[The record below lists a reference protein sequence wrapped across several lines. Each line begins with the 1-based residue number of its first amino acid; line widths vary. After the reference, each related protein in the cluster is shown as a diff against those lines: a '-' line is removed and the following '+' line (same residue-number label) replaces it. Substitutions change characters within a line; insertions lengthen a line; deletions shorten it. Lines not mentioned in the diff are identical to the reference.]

1 MTRALGQVRSR
12 CALNARSDRDLPPS
26 MLAARRGR
34 AAGQPATVRA
44 ERAYP
49 AVPADDDLEAVSAQ
63 LAATRALLTASTSQE
78 VSAIVAT
85 LVRDLGGGLV
95 PARLAESERT
105 IQMDVSF
112 GLSEPML
119 PWAEPVSVAAMR
131 LSRVL
136 PGFVED
142 ARQVFDRLQ
151 GEARRAEEAERDAL
165 TGLLT
170 RRAWM
175 RRLSGAGPADAVAL
189 IDLDHFKAANDSGGH
204 AAGDEVL
211 RAIGGVLL
219 RAFRPSDACGRYGG
233 DELACLAP
241 GMPAEALAGRMEQLR
256 LYWQQQRP
264 AAGADVGLSIGV
276 AQVGDHEPRTALNAA
291 DRALYRVK
299 ASGRDR
305 TALATDADYQ
315 AGGET

>member
-1 MTRALGQVRSR
+1 
-12 CALNARSDRDLPPS
+12 
-26 MLAARRGR
+26 MLAARRAR
-34 AAGQPATVRA
+34 SAGQPATVRT

-63 LAATRALLTASTSQE
+63 LAATRALLSATTPQE
-78 VSAIVAT
+78 VAGIVAT

-105 IQMDVSF
+105 IQLDVSF

-136 PGFVED
+136 PGFVQD

-151 GEARRAEEAERDAL
+151 GEARRVDEAQRDAL

-175 RRLSGAGPADAVAL
+175 RQLSAAGPADAVGL
-189 IDLDHFKAANDSGGH
+189 IDLDHFKAANDRGGH

-219 RAFRPSDACGRYGG
+219 QVFRPSDACGRYGG

-241 GMPAEALAGRMEQLR
+241 DMPAEALAERMDHLR
-256 LYWQQQRP
+256 SHWQQQRP
-264 AAGADVGLSIGV
+264 AAGTHVGLSVGV
-276 AQVGDHEPRTALNAA
+276 AQIGDREPRAALNAA

-315 AGGET
+315 AEGHT

>member
-1 MTRALGQVRSR
+1 M
-12 CALNARSDRDLPPS
+12 NAGSDSELPPS
-26 MLAARRGR
+26 VLAALRDRTDVQPGGVRG
-34 AAGQPATVRA
+34 
-44 ERAYP
+44 ERGYP

-78 VSAIVAT
+78 VAEIVAT

-95 PARLAESERT
+95 PARLAESEPT
-105 IQMDVSF
+105 IQLDVSF

-119 PWAEPVSVAAMR
+119 PWAEPVSVAGMR
-131 LSRVL
+131 MSRVL

-142 ARQVFDRLQ
+142 ARQVLGRVQ
-151 GEARRAEEAERDAL
+151 GEARRVDEAERDAL

-175 RRLSGAGPADAVAL
+175 RQLSAAGPADAVCL
-189 IDLDHFKAANDSGGH
+189 IDLDHFKAVNDSGGH

-211 RAIGGVLL
+211 RAVGGLLL
-219 RAFRPSDACGRYGG
+219 RVFRPGDACGRYGG
-233 DELACLAP
+233 DELACLVP
-241 GMPAEALAGRMEQLR
+241 GMPAGELAGRIDQLR
-256 LYWQQQRP
+256 AYWQQQRP
-264 AAGADVGLSIGV
+264 AAGAGVGLSVGV
-276 AQVGDHEPRTALNAA
+276 AQVGARLPRAALNAA

-305 TALATDADYQ
+305 TAVAIDPDYQ
-315 AGGET
+315 AEGEL